1 MANIMIRRGAG
12 GELVFY
18 LPKKDLEDRIVALE
32 FDQPDKWGGELTL
45 SGAQKYYFDPL
56 SAPPKLPITLRARR
70 VGEPE

>member
-12 GELVFY
+12 GELVIY

-32 FDQPDKWGGELTL
+32 FDRPDKWGGQLTL
-45 SGAQKYYFDPL
+45 SGAEKYYFEPL

-70 VGEPE
+70 VGESE